1 MLFYLEQPAFTKS
14 RAPAGGTSAALSL
27 RSNVVGTYGSPT
39 NAPSLYT
46 HTPIAREPLPAGAGS
61 FYLLKLGSRVPDCY
75 SAPLPIGTPR
85 GCFFIWS
92 NRLLPKAGRL
102 QAGVLHIQ
110 REHCALPFC
119 RNCPGSPGSCSLQE
133 RFPHKR
139 PVTCG
144 HRPAS
149 PDACGR
155 DFRCAIAPLKCGR
168 NLRFPHKRPL
178 PYTCTSI
185 NEKLP

>member
-1 MLFYLEQPAFTKS
+1 MEQPAFTKS
-14 RAPAGGTSAALSL
+14 RTPAGGGSPYTEGTLCFAILQELSGVARALLSAGAVPPQTPRDL
-27 RSNVVGTYGSPT
+27 RSQTG
-39 NAPSLYT
+39 
-46 HTPIAREPLPAGAGS
+46 
-61 FYLLKLGSRVPDCY
+61 F
-75 SAPLPIGTPR
+75 
-85 GCFFIWS
+85 
-92 NRLLPKAGRL
+92 AGRL

-119 RNCPGSPGSCSLQE
+119 RNCPGSPERCSPQGRL
-133 RFPHKR
+133 PHKR

-155 DFRCAIAPLKCGR
+155 DFRCAVAPLKCGR

-178 PYTCTSI
+178 PLYTHDDLQRAAPRMSRRFGKNYLTKSGKFTVRSLI
-185 NEKLP
+185 HSFSFTTWW